1 MDLKKIHGSPF
12 VSGGKKKGVAFPLRG
27 LTHETLYRRI
37 GFIES
42 HCALYR
48 RMVMAIILL
57 AVSTPFWFGMAV
69 VMGIAGQTLL
79 ATGFVL
85 MMPGALLAAGLAWLC
100 LRLAFFPRLLR
111 HLKQLEQIR
120 QELRRRGRGQFSFIS
135 DN

>member
-1 MDLKKIHGSPF
+1 MDFKKIHDSPF
-12 VSGGKKKGVAFPLRG
+12 VSGVKQSAALPLRG
-27 LTHETLYRRI
+27 LSYESLYRRI

-42 HCALYR
+42 HCAMYR
-48 RMVMAIILL
+48 RIVVAIILL
-57 AVSTPFWFGMAV
+57 AVSTPFWFGLAV

-79 ATGFVL
+79 ATSFIL

-100 LRLAFFPRLLR
+100 VRLAFFPGLQR

-120 QELRRRGRGQFSFIS
+120 QELRRRGRGHFSFIS

>member
-12 VSGGKKKGVAFPLRG
+12 VSGVKQGVGLPLRG
-27 LTHETLYRRI
+27 LSYETLYRRI

-42 HCALYR
+42 HCAMYR
-48 RMVMAIILL
+48 RIVIAIVLL
-57 AVSTPFWFGMAV
+57 AISTPFWFGLAV

-79 ATGFVL
+79 ATGFIL
-85 MMPGALLAAGLAWLC
+85 MMPGALLTAGLAWLC
-100 LRLAFFPRLLR
+100 VRLAFFPGLIR

-120 QELRRRGRGQFSFIS
+120 QELRRRGRGHFTFIS

>member
-1 MDLKKIHGSPF
+1 MDLEKIHGSPII
-12 VSGGKKKGVAFPLRG
+12 SGGKKGIAFPLRG
-27 LTHETLYRRI
+27 LSHEILYRRI

-48 RMVMAIILL
+48 RMVVAIILL

-79 ATGFVL
+79 ATGFIL
-85 MMPGALLAAGLAWLC
+85 MMPGALLTAGLAWLC
-100 LRLAFFPRLLR
+100 VRLAFFPKLLW

-120 QELRRRGRGQFSFIS
+120 QELRRRGRSHFSFIS